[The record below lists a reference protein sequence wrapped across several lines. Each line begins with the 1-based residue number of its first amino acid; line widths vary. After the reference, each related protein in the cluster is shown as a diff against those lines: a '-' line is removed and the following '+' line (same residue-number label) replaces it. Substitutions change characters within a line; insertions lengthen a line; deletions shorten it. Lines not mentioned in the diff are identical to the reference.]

1 MEDKKHAEITSLFV
15 LVFMG
20 MVALYACVG
29 LTTGLFG
36 ALWHDLLRFV
46 TGDVTKIARR
56 DDNDLGHMLAVAMTL
71 CAVVFPFVVVIGH
84 AAQRLTPRWRQ
95 GVGKEG
101 VLVPLP
107 QDPSVGKRLWA
118 VAIALHKVAA
128 IVFYEEVY
136 SRWIFLGLIAGS
148 NPSANSFYGLFLIGN
163 TPWALVHL
171 WNYPAGERHP
181 IRVMPHFLL
190 GIPMAIMFRTYGLG
204 GAFLVHFVCDL
215 IPLLPGLV
223 DQAYHG
229 KSLTLRST
237 G

>member
-1 MEDKKHAEITSLFV
+1 MEDKKQDGFSQLFV
-15 LVFMG
+15 LVFCG
-20 MVALYACVG
+20 LIALYASVG

-36 ALWHDLLRFV
+36 SVWHDLLRFV
-46 TGDVTKIARR
+46 TGDAAHITRR
-56 DDNDLGHMLAVAMTL
+56 DHDLGHMIAVAMTL

-84 AAQRLTPRWRQ
+84 AAQRLTPHWRQ
-95 GVGKEG
+95 GDGKEV

-107 QDPSVGKRLWA
+107 QEPPTGKRIRA

-128 IVFYEEVY
+128 LVFYEEFY
-136 SRWIFLGLIAGS
+136 SRWIFLGFIAGS
-148 NPSANSFYGLFLIGN
+148 NPPANSFYGLFLIGN
-163 TPWALVHL
+163 TLWALMHL
-171 WNYPAGERHP
+171 WNYPTGERHP
-181 IRVMPHFLL
+181 IRVLPHFLL

-204 GAFLVHFVCDL
+204 GAFLVHFVWDL

-223 DQAYHG
+223 DQAYQG